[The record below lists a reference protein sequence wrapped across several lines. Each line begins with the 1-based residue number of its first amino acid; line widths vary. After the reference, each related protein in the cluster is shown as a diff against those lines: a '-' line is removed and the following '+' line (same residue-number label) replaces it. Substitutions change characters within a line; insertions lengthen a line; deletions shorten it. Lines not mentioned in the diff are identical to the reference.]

1 MELHPHFQQ
10 PALFDFVRRHGIEAV
25 GYSPIGSPN
34 RPERDRTPA
43 DTDPLT
49 DPVLVEIAARHG
61 VHPALICLKWAVQR
75 GQTPIP
81 MSTKRRNYLANL
93 RTVTEDPLSAEEMAA
108 IAAVDQNC
116 RLIKG
121 QVFLWKDGQE
131 WTDLWDVEGVVTPQ

>member
-1 MELHPHFQQ
+1 
-10 PALFDFVRRHGIEAV
+10 
-25 GYSPIGSPN
+25 
-34 RPERDRTPA
+34 
-43 DTDPLT
+43 
-49 DPVLVEIAARHG
+49 
-61 VHPALICLKWAVQR
+61 
-75 GQTPIP
+75 